1 MVAGQQDDGLL
12 GLLLRPEDP
21 QCKPIETK
29 ATATN
34 NVLLKITVPRRT
46 GRKRKRGSS
55 EPYRDEHGVPETA
68 PSQGSPRADEAVRS
82 SSMLTR
88 QDDPY
93 RFFRAMNDNPA
104 RYSVQAVGAIERSY
118 RFRGRWSPD
127 FPHRWLRGWSGY
139 WSVAYC

>member
-1 MVAGQQDDGLL
+1 MVTGQQDDGVL

-21 QCKPIETK
+21 QSKPIETK

-55 EPYRDEHGVPETA
+55 EPYRDEHDVLE
-68 PSQGSPRADEAVRS
+68 SEQSRGSPHADEAVRS
-82 SSMLTR
+82 SSVLTR

-93 RFFRAMNDNPA
+93 RFFQAMNDNPT
-104 RYSVQAVGAIERSY
+104 RYSVEAVGAIDRSY
-118 RFRGRWSPD
+118 RFRGR
-127 FPHRWLRGWSGY
+127 
-139 WSVAYC
+139 